1 MRTTSLAATCATIA
15 LALTSLAHAV
25 ALNPKG
31 LGQVLIYPYYTVNKN
46 QDTLVTIVNTSDLG
60 KVIQVDI
67 HEGYNGRMIYN
78 FNLFLSPHDVWTA
91 RISQDGNSEG
101 GARIFTADKSCA
113 YPALP
118 SDGLLLREF
127 AYAGGSAWPA
137 DEGPTSVTR
146 TREGQIQMFELGEIM
161 PDSPLAAAIVHV
173 QGNGPNTGA
182 SACTPA
188 AIGNNAV
195 QHLTPPRGGL
205 FGTASIINVGEG
217 TFFAYNADALA
228 DFSQLVLFS
237 GSASPLDLLAV
248 ANSSPDGRANA
259 SLWSSAGEM
268 MTLNYANGIDA
279 VSAVY
284 TADAISNDYL
294 VDASLGANTDW
305 IVTFPTK
312 RFYTDPARLAGSVLP
327 PFTELFHA
335 PGVSNVAFGFRAYD
349 REEGTTI
356 DSCDFGCGTLPPKT
370 LPYEVNALTF
380 SDPTAQQASGV
391 LGSALT
397 TRVASYGNSGWAQLD
412 LNPEGESHL
421 LTAGS
426 TSSGASVV
434 LKGLPVT
441 GFMVYNVINSNA
453 QPGKLANYSGL
464 FPHRATVS
472 CTSNASLPAQDP
484 CS

>member
-1 MRTTSLAATCATIA
+1 MKKISLAAACAG
-15 LALTSLAHAV
+15 LALTLTSPAHAV
-25 ALNPKG
+25 MLNSKG
-31 LGQVLIYPYYTVNKN
+31 LGQALIYPYYTVNKN
-46 QDTLVTIVNTSDLG
+46 QDTLVTVVNTSDLG
-60 KVIQVDI
+60 KAVEVDI
-67 HEGYNGRMIYN
+67 LEGYNGRFVLF

-91 RISQDGNSEG
+91 RISQDGSSEG
-101 GARIFTADKSCA
+101 GARIFTTDKSCT
-113 YPALP
+113 YPALLP
-118 SDGLLLREF
+118 EGVSLRAA
-127 AYAGGSAWPA
+127 AYAGGSTLPA
-137 DEGPTSVTR
+137 DGGPTSITR
-146 TREGQIQMFELGEIM
+146 TREGHVQIVELGEIM
-161 PDSPLAAAIVHV
+161 PDSPLSADITHV
-173 QGNGPNTGA
+173 QGNGPNMGVP
-182 SACTPA
+182 ACTPA
-188 AIGNNAV
+188 VIAGAG
-195 QHLTPPRGGL
+195 QYLTPPRGGL
-205 FGTASIINVGEG
+205 FGTGSIINVGEG

-228 DFSQLVLFS
+228 DFSKVVLFNGTAS
-237 GSASPLDLLAV
+237 IRDPLLLANSLPDGSA
-248 ANSSPDGRANA
+248 NA
-259 SLWSSAGEM
+259 TLWGSTGEM

-464 FPHRATVS
+464 FPHRASVS
-472 CTSNASLPAQDP
+472 CSGGVAGCTP
-484 CS
+484 